1 MFPLARNPFRL
12 VGAFRHHLPRHITG
26 HTGPVDAEQ

>member
-1 MFPLARNPFRL
+1 MFPLTRNPFGL